1 MHRVRT
7 WSAWLCL
14 LPMLFVGCHGVGFE
28 QTRTPVEPSRHSNGM
43 KVFPSPEPVV
53 IAGGSRD
60 RVAVQQ
66 SDPKRNV
73 ATNRSAVKPA
83 SATARATSK
92 TEQRRSKPYDGLP
105 RPSELPQLIDS
116 TGLEA
121 RRTSVRKASSTTDV
135 VPNPISRR
143 ALAPGSDTSRAP
155 ESEASAPRLMSNDD
169 NPKSSTKT
177 THRIDLSTSLA
188 LVAGQNPQVGF
199 VQERVREAWANVK
212 AAEALWLPSLR
223 AGVSYNKHEGNI
235 QDVGGAIIN
244 VSRGSTF
251 GGLGARAVGA
261 GSPAVPGLYSQ
272 FHLAD
277 AIFKPIVAKRTMAAR
292 QHGVSATTNNEMLR
306 AALAYTEL
314 VEAVERKRIASQT
327 KAELKKLADLTAS
340 FAKRGQ
346 GNQADA
352 DRAKTELQLQDNV
365 VTRADEAV
373 RVASARLA
381 EVLNL
386 DTTETLIPAEAAV
399 IPVDLVSADNDVN
412 ALVQQAHSNRPE
424 LCENQFEID
433 AAWNSYKR
441 ERYSPLVPNVGLGV
455 SWGGYAGGVGDT
467 IGNQRDRFDFD
478 ALVYWEVRNL
488 GLGESAARTSAKSR
502 MHQSQ
507 FRRAKLG
514 AVIRREV
521 ATAYAGVG
529 SAAKQ
534 IIQAEAGVKSAN
546 DSMTRNFK
554 RIREGQ
560 GLPLEVL
567 QSIKALDAAKRERLN
582 ARAAYNRAQF
592 RLHRAIGW
600 PDRQ

>member
-7 WSAWLCL
+7 WSARLCL
-14 LPMLFVGCHGVGFE
+14 LPMLFVGCRGAGFE
-28 QTRTPVEPSRHSNGM
+28 QTRARVEPSRRAIGM
-43 KVFPSPEPVV
+43 KVFPAPQPVV
-53 IAGGSRD
+53 IAGGSRKQ
-60 RVAVQQ
+60 VAVKQ
-66 SDPKRNV
+66 SDLKRDV
-73 ATNRSAVKPA
+73 ATKRSAVEPA
-83 SATARATSK
+83 SATNTSAPQPVEHAAPMPVAQQVPGAK
-92 TEQRRSKPYDGLP
+92 ANRHPTKGRSWIRENSDDTASVDNPSEFSRIQLP
-105 RPSELPQLIDS
+105 RMADATRS
-116 TGLEA
+116 GG
-121 RRTSVRKASSTTDV
+121 VRQTANNESQSTTT
-135 VPNPISRR
+135 R
-143 ALAPGSDTSRAP
+143 
-155 ESEASAPRLMSNDD
+155 
-169 NPKSSTKT
+169 
-177 THRIDLSTSLA
+177 RIDLATSLA

-199 VQERVREAWANVK
+199 VQERVREAWGNVK

-244 VSRGSTF
+244 VSRGSAF

-261 GSPAVPGLYSQ
+261 GSPAIPGLYSQ

-373 RVASARLA
+373 HVASAKLA

-514 AVIRREV
+514 AVIRKEV
-521 ATAYAGVG
+521 AIAYAGVG

-546 DSMTRNFK
+546 DSLTRNFK

-567 QSIKALDAAKRERLN
+567 QSIQALDAAKRERLN
-582 ARAAYNRAQF
+582 ARAAYNRSQF

-600 PDRQ
+600 PKK